1 MSATAIGTK
10 CDRDRLRLNQ
20 AHKIYLIRDYA
31 YNFNVHSLEGE
42 ALLAKSN
49 APDVD
54 TKW

>member
-1 MSATAIGTK
+1 MQQLLGQSAM
-10 CDRDRLRLNQ
+10 RSRRLRLNQ
-20 AHKIYLIRDYA
+20 VHKIYLIRDYA
-31 YNFNVHSLEGE
+31 YNFNVHSLEAE